1 MCLDEKAPSARRRY
15 GKELENALLDAGWDE
30 LVEKGYDA
38 FTIES
43 VAERA
48 QTSRNVLYRRWP
60 TKQDLVKAA
69 IASRGFQ
76 QTIEIPDTGSLRGDL
91 IEFMNTAN
99 GSRAQKGLA
108 LVTRL
113 GAFYSDTG
121 SNLAD
126 LRKGLVRIRSDAI
139 DRMLQRAVDRG
150 EIDPAKLTPRVRR
163 VAFDL
168 FLHELMVTLQPV
180 PESTITEI
188 VDEIF
193 LPLVTAAR
201 PAGTLRTAP

>member
-1 MCLDEKAPSARRRY
+1 MYLDEATPTARRRY
-15 GKELENALLDAGWDE
+15 GKELENALLDAAWDE
-30 LVEKGYDA
+30 LVGKGYDA

-76 QTIEIPDTGSLRGDL
+76 QAIEIPDTGTLRGDL
-91 IEFMNTAN
+91 LEFMNAAN

-126 LRKGLVRIRSDAI
+126 LRKGLVQIRSDAI

-150 EIDPAKLTPRVRR
+150 EIDPARLTPRIRR

-168 FLHELMVTLQPV
+168 FLHELMVSLQPV
-180 PESTITEI
+180 PESTIIEI
-188 VDEIF
+188 VDEVF
-193 LPLVTAAR
+193 LPLVAVTRAS
-201 PAGTLRTAP
+201 

>member
-1 MCLDEKAPSARRRY
+1 MSLREGPSAQRRRH
-15 GKELENALLDAGWDE
+15 GAELQTALLDAAWEE
-30 LVEKGYDA
+30 LVERGYDS
-38 FTIES
+38 FTIDA
-43 VAERA
+43 VAARA
-48 QTSRNVLYRRWP
+48 HTSRAVLYRRWP

-69 IASRGFQ
+69 IRSRGFE
-76 QTIEIPDTGSLRGDL
+76 QTIEIADTGTLRGDL
-91 IEFMNTAN
+91 IEFMNQAN

-121 SNLAD
+121 TNLAD
-126 LRKGLVRIRSDAI
+126 LRQGLVRARSDAI

-150 EIDPAKLTPRVRR
+150 EVDPAKLTPRIRR
-163 VAFDL
+163 VPFDL

-180 PESTITEI
+180 PEHVITEI

-193 LPLVTAAR
+193 LPLVTAS
-201 PAGTLRTAP
+201 